1 MNDQNSDFQHP
12 IDHTLSHT
20 FLNEFCS
27 GHLVLDSQRKIVFCN
42 EYVVSLSKTSQEA
55 LIGESI
61 STFFTKASNIFLDT
75 YVYPTLL
82 HEKLVTE
89 SQMSWLSGDGEV
101 VPVMINIKLGQN
113 GMSYWSLFICAKR
126 DKLHTELT
134 NTKEEL
140 KAQSE
145 NLYELATTDPLTGL
159 LNRRELL
166 AQAENIASQM
176 DRNSSFYAVLTLD
189 VDFFKKVNDTH
200 GHQAGDKVL
209 IQLAKV
215 LLQER
220 RANDLVARVG
230 GEEFVIVLPDVD
242 EESAFLVAEKIRIN
256 VAEQEVDGISIT
268 MSIGGVVSEQGME
281 LNFDNLLALSDN
293 ALLSAKKTGRNKTT
307 MGSASKSF

>member
-1 MNDQNSDFQHP
+1 VLGLRLKRCGLLDAH
-12 IDHTLSHT
+12 
-20 FLNEFCS
+20 
-27 GHLVLDSQRKIVFCN
+27 GHLVLDSQRKIVYCN
-42 EYVVSLSKTSQEA
+42 AYIGSLSKISQEA
-55 LIGESI
+55 LVGESI

-75 YVYPTLL
+75 YVYPILL

-89 SQMSWLSGDGEV
+89 SQMSWLSRHGEV
-101 VPVMINIKLGQN
+101 VPVMLNIKLGQN

-145 NLYELATTDPLTGL
+145 SLYELATTDPLTGL

-209 IQLAKV
+209 TQLAKV

-256 VAEQEVDGISIT
+256 VAEQVVDGISIT

>member
-1 MNDQNSDFQHP
+1 MNDQDSDFQHP
-12 IDHTLSHT
+12 VDHTLSHT

-27 GHLVLDSQRKIVFCN
+27 GHLVLDSQRKIVYCN
-42 EYVVSLSKTSQEA
+42 EYISTLSKISQEA
-55 LIGESI
+55 LIGKSI
-61 STFFTKASNIFLDT
+61 FTFFTKASNIFLDT
-75 YVYPTLL
+75 YVYPILL

-89 SQMSWLSGDGEV
+89 SQMSWLSSDGEV

-113 GMSYWSLFICAKR
+113 GMSYWSVYICAKR

-176 DRNSSFYAVLTLD
+176 DRNASSYAVLTLD

-200 GHQAGDKVL
+200 GHQTGDKEL

-230 GEEFVIVLPDVD
+230 GEEFVIVLPDID

-268 MSIGGVVSEQGME
+268 LSIGGVVSAQGME
-281 LNFDNLLALSDN
+281 LSFDNLLALSDN
-293 ALLSAKKTGRNKTT
+293 ALLSAKKTGRNKTM
-307 MGSASKSF
+307 MGSAAKPF